1 MEYWY
6 TAQLRNYRLQFIR
19 AFSNIFY
26 KTGKSV
32 DGVEEIVRVPCRYG
46 DPTRIAEM
54 VVRANSENKILTVPF
69 IACTVAG
76 LNMSPDRRQDP
87 MLVERIQVDERAYD
101 ENKEKYLNTPGNR
114 YTVERYMPVPY
125 ILNMEVSLWSNN
137 TSVKEQILEQI
148 LTLYNPAIE
157 FQTSNNPLDWTV
169 LSYIEM
175 QDTINWTSRS
185 IPIGTE
191 NPIDVLTLGFR
202 VPIWI
207 NPPAKVKKQQ
217 IIENIITNIISGSR
231 EEDAWDWTEYEFLNR
246 KIVTPGDFSIRLR
259 WLGNNQYS
267 ISLVSRAGDPV
278 DYQRQATVTFSK
290 VNPTLTPGLKFT
302 FNGIT
307 IPINS
312 SSINE
317 FVDNTQSLL
326 RDTGYY
332 IQMQNLNQIMFINN
346 SGEDNVFT
354 NVTGDP
360 LIEMGLLPT
369 TYPGGDWA
377 WWRLFLAYGTL
388 QPYALYGANASQ
400 LRLKVDIENPTAFQA
415 IGYIDQDPINQNLII
430 WRMDPDTIPGPT
442 LPAITAIVN
451 PQDKGPNFGLPG
463 PYVGQ
468 RYLLTEK
475 PATSSAAWGTLDAE
489 PDDIIEFNG
498 TNWQVSFVA
507 LDNVDQRAY
516 VINQFTGKLLIW
528 DGRQWAEYIL
538 PGYQPGYWR
547 LAL

>member
-19 AFSNIFY
+19 AFSNISY
-26 KTGKSV
+26 KTGKEI
-32 DGVEEIVRVPCRYG
+32 DGQEEIVRVPCRYG
-46 DPTRIAEM
+46 DPSRIAEM
-54 VVRANSENKILTVPF
+54 VVRGNSENKILTVPF
-69 IACTVAG
+69 LTCTVTG
-76 LNMSPDRRQDP
+76 LNMSPERRQDP
-87 MLVERIQVDERAYD
+87 MLVEKIQVDERAYD
-101 ENKEKYLNTPGNR
+101 EDRQKYLNTPGNR

-175 QDTINWTSRS
+175 QDNINWTSRS
-185 IPIGTE
+185 IPTGTE
-191 NPIDVLTLGFR
+191 NPIDVLTLTFK

-217 IIENIITNIISGSR
+217 LIENIITNIISGSR

-246 KIVTPGDFSIRLR
+246 KIVTPGDYSIRLK
-259 WLGNNQYS
+259 WIGDNKYS

-278 DYQRQATVTFSK
+278 DYSKQATVTFTK
-290 VNPTLTPGLKFT
+290 KNPVLSPGKAFN
-302 FNGIT
+302 FNGID
-307 IPINS
+307 IPITS

-317 FVDNTQSLL
+317 FVDNAQALL
-326 RDTGYY
+326 VNTGYY
-332 IQMQNLNQIMFINN
+332 IQMQNLDQIMFINN
-346 SGEDNVFT
+346 GGGNNVFS
-354 NVTGDP
+354 NKVGDP
-360 LIEMGLLPT
+360 LIEMGLLAT
-369 TYPGGDWA
+369 TYPGGELA

-388 QPYALYGANASQ
+388 QPLATYGINASQ
-400 LRLKVDIENPTAFQA
+400 LRLKINIEDPTAYQA
-415 IGYIDQDPINQNLII
+415 IGYINPDPVNQNLIQ
-430 WRMDPDTIPGPT
+430 WTVDPDSIPGATISP
-442 LPAITAIVN
+442 ITAIVN
-451 PQDKGPNFGLPG
+451 PQDKGPNYGLPQ
-463 PYVGQ
+463 PYKGQ
-468 RYLLTEK
+468 RYLITEK
-475 PATSSAAWGTLDAE
+475 PATSSVAWGVLNAE
-489 PDDIIEFNG
+489 PDDIIEFDGNV
-498 TNWQVSFVA
+498 WYPSFVA
-507 LDNVDQRAY
+507 LDNVDQPVY
-516 VINQFTGKLLIW
+516 VVNLFTGKLLIW

>member
-46 DPTRIAEM
+46 DTTRIADM

-69 IACTVAG
+69 LACTVTG
-76 LNMSPDRRQDP
+76 LSMSPERRQDP
-87 MLVERIQVDERAYD
+87 MLVEKIQVDERAYD
-101 ENKEKYLNTPGNR
+101 EDREKYLNTPGNR

-175 QDTINWTSRS
+175 QDSISWTSRT
-185 IPIGTE
+185 IPTGTE
-191 NPIDVLTLGFR
+191 NPIDVLTLSFK

-207 NPPAKVKKQQ
+207 NPPAKVKRQQ
-217 IIENIITNIISGSR
+217 IIENIITTIISGSR
-231 EEDAWDWTEYEFLNR
+231 EDDAWDWTEYEFLNR
-246 KIVTPGDFSIRLR
+246 KIVTPGDYSIRLR
-259 WLGNNQYS
+259 WVGNNQYS
-267 ISLVSRAGDPV
+267 VSLVSRAGDPI
-278 DYQRQATVTFSK
+278 DYSKQATVTFSK
-290 VNPTLTPGLKFT
+290 KNPTLTPGLKFT

-307 IPINS
+307 IPITS

-317 FVDNTQSLL
+317 FVDNTQALL
-326 RDTGYY
+326 VNTSYY
-332 IQMQNLNQIMFINN
+332 VQMQNLDQIMFINN
-346 SGEDNVFT
+346 NGGNNVFT
-354 NVTGDP
+354 NVNGDP
-360 LIEMGLLPT
+360 LVEMGLLPT
-369 TYPGGDWA
+369 TYPGGELA

-388 QPYALYGANASQ
+388 QPYSTYGINASQ
-400 LRLKVDIENPTAFQA
+400 MRLKIDVENPTAFQA
-415 IGYIDQDPINQNLII
+415 MGYIEPDPINQNLITWI
-430 WRMDPDTIPGPT
+430 MDPDSIPGPT
-442 LPAITAIVN
+442 INPITAIVN
-451 PQDKGPNFGLPG
+451 PQDKGPNYGLPG
-463 PYVGQ
+463 PLVGQ
-468 RYLLTEK
+468 RYLLTAK
-475 PATSSAAWGTLDAE
+475 PATISAAWGTIDAE

-498 TNWQVSFVA
+498 SVWSVSFAA
-507 LDNVDQRAY
+507 LDNVDEKQY
-516 VINQFTGKLLIW
+516 VLNLFSGKLLIW

>member
-1 MEYWY
+1 M
-6 TAQLRNYRLQFIR
+6 
-19 AFSNIFY
+19 
-26 KTGKSV
+26 
-32 DGVEEIVRVPCRYG
+32 PCRYG
-46 DPTRIAEM
+46 DATRIAEM
-54 VVRANSENKILTVPF
+54 IVRANSENKILTVPF
-69 IACTVAG
+69 LACNVLG
-76 LNMSPDRRQDP
+76 LSMSPERRQDP
-87 MLVERIQVDERAYD
+87 MLVEKIQVDERAYD
-101 ENKEKYLNTPGNR
+101 EDRQKYLNTPGNR

-175 QDTINWTSRS
+175 QDSINWTSRS
-185 IPIGTE
+185 IPVGTD
-191 NPIDVLTLGFR
+191 NPIDVLTLAFK

-231 EEDAWDWTEYEFLNR
+231 EDDAWDWTEYEFLNR
-246 KIVTPGDFSIRLR
+246 KIVTPGDYSIRLK
-259 WLGNNQYS
+259 WMGNNQYN

-278 DYQRQATVTFSK
+278 DYSKQATVTFSGL
-290 VNPTLTPGLKFT
+290 NPTLTPGLKFT

-307 IPINS
+307 IPITS
-312 SSINE
+312 SKINE
-317 FVDNTQSLL
+317 FVDNTQALL
-326 RDTGYY
+326 RDTGYF

-346 SGEDNVFT
+346 SGGNNVFT
-354 NVTGDP
+354 NLVGDP
-360 LIEMGLLPT
+360 LAEMGMLAT
-369 TYPGGDWA
+369 TYPGGELA

-388 QPYALYGANASQ
+388 QPYSQYGINSSQ

-415 IGYIDQDPINQNLII
+415 IGYINPDPINQNLIT
-430 WRMDPDTIPGPT
+430 WYMDPDSIPGPT
-442 LPAITAIVN
+442 LNPITAVVN
-451 PQDKGPNFGLPG
+451 PQDKGPNLGLPG
-463 PYVGQ
+463 PLVGQ

-475 PATSSAAWGTLDAE
+475 PATTSVAWGVLDAN
-489 PDDIIEFNG
+489 PDDIIEFDG
-498 TNWQVSFVA
+498 TNWYVSFEA
-507 LDNVDQRAY
+507 LDNVDERQF
-516 VINQFTGKLLIW
+516 VINLFTGKLLLW
-528 DGRQWAEYIL
+528 DGRNWSEYIL